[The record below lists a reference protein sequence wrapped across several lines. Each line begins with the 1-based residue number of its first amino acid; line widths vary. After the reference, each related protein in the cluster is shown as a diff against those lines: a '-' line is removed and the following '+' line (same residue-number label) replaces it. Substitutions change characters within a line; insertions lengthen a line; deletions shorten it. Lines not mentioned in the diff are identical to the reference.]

1 GMKPEEFDKQ
11 FLAWLEAQLKTP
23 LEKFGEWSK
32 RRMAMVN
39 NVKQKKW
46 DEVIQD
52 GREIRDWYPDYVE
65 GFSVYEML
73 ADAYEAKGD
82 EKAALAELEQYAKMG
97 GRFPANL
104 KELAEK
110 LEKAGRR
117 KDAVAVLEKLNWIY
131 PVADADYHQKQG
143 EMNMGLG
150 RVEPAIREF
159 QASLA
164 SKPSD
169 PAQSHFQL
177 AQAYMQARQT
187 EKAMEHVVSA
197 LETAPGY
204 KPAQKLLLELTSP
217 GAANS
222 NQKKD

>member
-1 GMKPEEFDKQ
+1 MKPEDFDKE
-11 FLAWLEAQLKTP
+11 FLAWLHKQLQTP

-46 DEVIQD
+46 DEVIKE

-73 ADAYEAKGD
+73 ADAYEGKGD
-82 EKAALAELEQYAKMG
+82 EKAALAELEQYAKVG

-104 KELAEK
+104 KELAAK
-110 LEKAGRR
+110 LEKAGRP
-117 KDAVAVLEKLNWIY
+117 KDALAVLEKLNWIY
-131 PVADADYHQKQG
+131 PVSDPDYHQKQG
-143 EMNMGLG
+143 DLNMALG
-150 RVEPAIREF
+150 RLQPAIREYL
-159 QASLA
+159 AALA

-177 AQAYMQARQT
+177 AQAYQKARQT
-187 EKAMEHVVSA
+187 DKAMEHVVSA

-204 KPAQKLLLELTSP
+204 KPAQKLLLELT
-217 GAANS
+217 NTTS
-222 NQKKD
+222 NQKED